1 MKDELHIH
9 NLFKKDINLYL
20 DNDPHL
26 SNLIDIKYIFNS
38 SLENEIP
45 LDTPGIYILTG
56 GRQVGKSTLIKLMI
70 KNLLKR
76 KKVSPRQIYYIACDL
91 LQRYQELVLTM
102 QRVFDEIDREKY
114 FYIFLDEI
122 TYVKEWDR
130 AVKYFADLGYFRR
143 GSLLI
148 TGSDSVILKEGMKK
162 FPGRRGKSEKTDFH
176 YYPLS
181 FSEYI
186 LLTESVLKS
195 EVNKIKELVVSFDKL
210 SEKKLMRL
218 EKELGISTIKTIE
231 KYYYQYLVT
240 GGFLPAINDYAAN
253 KKINKFI
260 YQTYQQWVIGDFL
273 KRNKKEEYLKDVI
286 AVLSDRLARQIS
298 LHNIASLTEIQH
310 HATIHDYL
318 KILEDMDVIFIQYAL
333 KEDKLKP
340 APKKAKKIHFSDPF
354 IAQALISW
362 AKDIAIP
369 WKFTKEIVM
378 ADNAFK
384 GDIIEGCISSLLRRY
399 YKIYYIKSE
408 GEVDIAI
415 LSKKGFLPVEIKWT
429 ESLRKNDLKQI
440 LKYKKGIIGYK
451 GRKIG
456 KFEQLYVLPIPIL
469 ALFV

>member
-1 MKDELHIH
+1 MKNEFQIH

-26 SNLIDIKYIFNS
+26 SDLKDVKHIFSS

-56 GRQVGKSTLIKLMI
+56 GRQVGKSTLIKLLI
-70 KNLLKR
+70 KNLLLK
-76 KKVSPRQIYYIACDL
+76 KKVSPHQIQYIACDL
-91 LQRYQELVLTM
+91 LQRYQELVLTI
-102 QRVFDEIDREKY
+102 QRVLEGMAREKY
-114 FYIFLDEI
+114 FYLFLDEI

-130 AVKYFADLGYFRR
+130 AVKYFADMGYFR
-143 GSLLI
+143 GGCLLI

-181 FSEYI
+181 FSEHI
-186 LLTESVLKS
+186 LLTESVLKN
-195 EVNKIKELVVSFDKL
+195 EVNKIKELAVPFEKL
-210 SEKKLMRL
+210 PEKNLRCL
-218 EKELGISTIKTIE
+218 EKELTPDVIATIE
-231 KYYYQYLVT
+231 KHFYRHLLT

-253 KKINKFI
+253 KKISRFI

-273 KRNKKEEYLKDVI
+273 KLNKTEEYLKDVI
-286 AVLSDRLARQIS
+286 AVLSDRLAKQIS
-298 LHNIASLTEIQH
+298 LHSIASLTQIQH
-310 HATIHDYL
+310 HTTIHNYL

-354 IAQALISW
+354 IAQALITW
-362 AKDIAIP
+362 AKDIVAP
-369 WKFTKEIVM
+369 WEFTKEIIM
-378 ADNAFK
+378 GDNELK

-399 YKIYYIKSE
+399 YRTYYIKSE

-415 LSKKGFLPVEIKWT
+415 PYRRGFLPVEIKWT
-429 ESLRKNDLKQI
+429 ENLRRNDLKQI

-456 KFEQLYVLPIPIL
+456 RFEQLYVLPIPIL